1 MSGGLY
7 EFLPPG
13 HNAITY
19 VQAGVRF
26 ALAILLI
33 PTGGSYM
40 RMRNVKRIHTCPHL
54 VAFQLFYTSAAG
66 GPYAWAVSASII
78 KIAYVDV

>member
-1 MSGGLY
+1 MSGGLF
-7 EFLPPG
+7 EFTPPG

-19 VQAGVRF
+19 VQAAVRF
-26 ALAILLI
+26 ALAVLLM
-33 PTGGSYM
+33 PTGGSYV

-54 VAFQLFYTSAAG
+54 VAFHLFDTSAAG

>member
-7 EFLPPG
+7 EFTPPG

-26 ALAILLI
+26 AVAVLLM
-33 PTGGSYM
+33 PTGGSCM
-40 RMRNVKRIHTCPHL
+40 RMRNVKKIHSCPHL
-54 VAFQLFYTSAAG
+54 VAFQLFYISAAG
-66 GPYAWAVSASII
+66 GPYAWAVSALII